1 MEHRVPHF
9 EYRDNELF
17 VENVPV
23 ASVVERFGTPLFIYS
38 LPAILENFRALR
50 DAFSSLDTLICYS
63 AKANS
68 NLAILDALRREGA
81 GLDIVSGGEL
91 QRALRVGFDPAK
103 IVYAGVGKSLVEMN
117 LALSAGIHMFNV
129 ESAEELQILDEVASE
144 SGASAPVALRIN
156 PDVDA
161 LTHHHITTGKKESKF
176 GIDPDHALDIM
187 ENARNLPSVRI
198 IGLHMH
204 IGSQITSTSPY
215 ADASQT
221 LAQLVREGR
230 SIGHEITYINAGGGF
245 GIQYETETVPSPAD
259 FAAAIIPAVR
269 DVGCKLLLE
278 PGRAIV
284 GDAGI
289 LTTRVHLIK
298 RTGVKRFVITDAAMN
313 DLIRPALYDAYHMI
327 WPVTSPVDTHLLWE
341 EQGRTALANLSP
353 ADVVGPICETGDF
366 FARERMLPELDRNDV
381 LAIFAAGA
389 YAMSMSSNYNS
400 RPRAAEV
407 LIADDEPI
415 LVRRRETF
423 QDLVALETLPSP
435 TTSAPLPRQNPEG

>member
-1 MEHRVPHF
+1 MPHF
-9 EYRDNELF
+9 EYRDNDLF
-17 VENVPV
+17 IENVSV
-23 ASVVERFGTPLFIYS
+23 AAIVDRFGTPLFVYS
-38 LPAILENFRALR
+38 LPAVIENFRALR
-50 DAFSSLDTLICYS
+50 DAFSNVDTLICYS

-68 NLAILDALRREGA
+68 NLSILNALRQEGA

-91 QRALRVGFDPAK
+91 HRALRVGFDPAK
-103 IVYAGVGKSLVEMN
+103 IVYAGVGKSLAEMN
-117 LALSAGIHMFNV
+117 LALDAGIHMFNV

-144 SGASAPVALRIN
+144 LGTSAPVALRIN

-161 LTHHHITTGKKESKF
+161 LTHHHITTGKKENKF
-176 GIDPDHALDIM
+176 GIDPDRALEIM

-215 ADASQT
+215 DSAIRALT
-221 LAQLVREGR
+221 QLVREGR
-230 SIGHEITYINAGGGF
+230 SIGHDITYLNAGGGF
-245 GIQYETETVPSPAD
+245 GIRYETEDVPSPAD
-259 FAAAIIPAVR
+259 FASAIIPAVR

-278 PGRAIV
+278 PGRSIV
-284 GDAGI
+284 GNAGI
-289 LTTRVHLIK
+289 LATRVHLIK

-313 DLIRPALYDAYHMI
+313 DLIRPALYDAYHTI

-366 FARERMLPELDRNDV
+366 FARDRMLPELDRNDV
-381 LAIFAAGA
+381 LAIFGAGA

-407 LIADDEPI
+407 LVADDQPI
-415 LVRRRETF
+415 LVRRRETLE
-423 QDLVALETLPSP
+423 DLIALETTPDRTAPASLPLERSD
-435 TTSAPLPRQNPEG
+435 G